1 MRSSIKP
8 LLGLAFAAL
17 GSVLVFG
24 FRTTDSVLPATG
36 QVPSSTTG
44 KTASPT
50 TAPTTNGGSSTANSG
65 STGSSSSARATPAPT
80 QNAST
85 PTGGSSSAQYADG
98 TYQGAPV
105 GEPWGTFEVEAIIKG
120 GQLVDVKLVSE
131 PGDRHSSQI
140 NNIAV
145 PMLTQSALA
154 AQSANV
160 DLVSGAT
167 WTSESYAESL
177 QSALDAAHA
186 AALTSVQAAG

>member
-1 MRSSIKP
+1 MRNSIKP
-8 LLGLAFAAL
+8 ILGLVFAAL

-24 FRTTDSVLPATG
+24 FRTTDSVLPTTA
-36 QVPSSTTG
+36 QVPNATTG

-50 TAPTTNGGSSTANSG
+50 TAPTT
-65 STGSSSSARATPAPT
+65 TGSSSKTTTSGSNSSSATATPAPT
-80 QNAST
+80 QDTSGATTN
-85 PTGGSSSAQYADG
+85 GSAAQYADG
-98 TYQGAPV
+98 TYKGAAV
-105 GEPWGTFEVEAIIKG
+105 GEPWGTFEVEAIIKS
-120 GQLVDVKLVSE
+120 GQLVDVKLVAE

-145 PMLTQSALA
+145 PMLTQSAIA
-154 AQSANV
+154 NQSANI

-186 AALTSVQAAG
+186 AALTTVQAAG